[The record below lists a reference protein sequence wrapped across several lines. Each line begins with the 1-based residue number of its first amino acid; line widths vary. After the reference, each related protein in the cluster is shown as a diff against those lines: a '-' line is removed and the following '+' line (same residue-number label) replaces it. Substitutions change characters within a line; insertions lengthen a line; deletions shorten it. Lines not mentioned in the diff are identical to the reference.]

1 MMPLKEQTTENN
13 KVEKEQDSE
22 ALKTEEILS
31 LLSKTRQDFIKDQE
45 ILEKIPNLFRKKTLI
60 ELANISENKKSK
72 GDEAE
77 RLEIEKKD
85 ENQKIEDE
93 SITHKEEELEKKIDE
108 KKYTEVEAKKMAN
121 DLAKE
126 YYNKG
131 YYLGVRKTK
140 EELEKGEQAL
150 AVSLKNITDNIF
162 VTAPEFSEK
171 ITQRLNQKI
180 SSIIK
185 EILGYEIDTKTDF
198 FIKKIT
204 ELSEIFDENNKINI
218 LLNENDYNSVK
229 KFCTENKINLSFSL
243 LADKSLQRGDLKIKS
258 GSIEVSEIID
268 DKIKLSQSSTIKKE
282 LKNIQEKANP
292 LTKEEEDKNLK
303 DNPVETLIPKKEDH
317 ANS

>member
-229 KFCTENKINLSFSL
+229 NFCSENKINLSFSL
-243 LADKSLQRGDLKIKS
+243 LVDKSLQRGDLKIKS

-268 DKIKLSQSSTIKKE
+268 DKIKLSQSNTIKKE
-282 LKNIQEKANP
+282 LDNLKDKENT
-292 LTKEEEDKNLK
+292 LTKEEDKDLK
-303 DNPVETLIPKKEDH
+303 RNSGEILSQKKEEH

>member
-1 MMPLKEQTTENN
+1 MMPLKEQTTKNN
-13 KVEKEQDSE
+13 KDEKGQDSE

-45 ILEKIPNLFRKKTLI
+45 ILEKIPNLFKKKTLI

-72 GDEAE
+72 DHEAE
-77 RLEIEKKD
+77 RSEIEKKD
-85 ENQKIEDE
+85 EIQKIEDE
-93 SITHKEEELEKKIDE
+93 SITHKDEELEKKIDE
-108 KKYTEVEAKKMAN
+108 KKYTEIEAKKMAN

-131 YYLGVRKTK
+131 YYLGVKKTK

-162 VTAPEFSEK
+162 VITPEFSEK
-171 ITQRLNQKI
+171 ITNTLNQKI
-180 SSIIK
+180 SSVIK
-185 EILGYEIDTKTDF
+185 EILGYEIDTKTGF

-282 LKNIQEKANP
+282 LKNLQEKANP
-292 LTKEEEDKNLK
+292 LTKEEDKNLK
-303 DNPVETLIPKKEDH
+303 DNPVETLTPKKEDH

>member
-1 MMPLKEQTTENN
+1 MMPLKEKTTENE
-13 KVEKEQDSE
+13 VEKKQDSE

-31 LLSKTRQDFIKDQE
+31 LLSKTRQDFIKDKE
-45 ILEKIPNLFRKKTLI
+45 ILEKIPNLFKKKTLI
-60 ELANISENKKSK
+60 ELANISETKKSK
-72 GDEAE
+72 GHEAE
-77 RLEIEKKD
+77 SSEIEKKD

-131 YYLGVRKTK
+131 YYLGVKKTK

-162 VTAPEFSEK
+162 VITPEFSEK
-171 ITQRLNQKI
+171 ITSTLNQKM

-229 KFCTENKINLSFSL
+229 NFCSENKINLSFSL
-243 LADKSLQRGDLKIKS
+243 LVDKSLQRGDLKIKS

-268 DKIKLSQSSTIKKE
+268 DKIKLSQSNTIKKE
-282 LKNIQEKANP
+282 LNNLQDKSNT
-292 LTKEEEDKNLK
+292 LTKEEGKDLK
-303 DNPVETLIPKKEDH
+303 RNSDETLPQKKEEHD
-317 ANS
+317 NS

>member
-1 MMPLKEQTTENN
+1 MPLKEQTTENN

-229 KFCTENKINLSFSL
+229 NFCSENKINLSFSL
-243 LADKSLQRGDLKIKS
+243 LVDKSLQRGDLKIKS

-268 DKIKLSQSSTIKKE
+268 DKIKLSQSNTIKKE
-282 LKNIQEKANP
+282 LNNLQDKANT
-292 LTKEEEDKNLK
+292 LTNEEDKDLK
-303 DNPVETLIPKKEDH
+303 RNSGETLPQKKEEH

>member
-1 MMPLKEQTTENN
+1 MMPLKEKTTEN
-13 KVEKEQDSE
+13 KVEKKQDSE

-31 LLSKTRQDFIKDQE
+31 LLSKTRQDFIKDKE
-45 ILEKIPNLFRKKTLI
+45 ILEKIPNLFKKKTLI

-72 GDEAE
+72 GHKAE
-77 RLEIEKKD
+77 SSEIEKKD
-85 ENQKIEDE
+85 ENQKIKDE
-93 SITHKEEELEKKIDE
+93 SITHKDEELEKKIDE

-131 YYLGVRKTK
+131 YHLGVKKTK

-162 VTAPEFSEK
+162 VVTPQFSEK
-171 ITQRLNQKI
+171 ITNTLNQKM

-229 KFCTENKINLSFSL
+229 KFCSENKINLSFSL
-243 LADKSLQRGDLKIKS
+243 LVDKSLQRGDLKIKS

-268 DKIKLSQSSTIKKE
+268 DKIKLSQSNTIKKE
-282 LKNIQEKANP
+282 LDNLQYKENT
-292 LTKEEEDKNLK
+292 LTKEEKDLKKNSG
-303 DNPVETLIPKKEDH
+303 ETLSQKKEEH

>member
-13 KVEKEQDSE
+13 KDEKGQDSE

-45 ILEKIPNLFRKKTLI
+45 ILEKIPNLFKKKTLV

-72 GDEAE
+72 DHEAE
-77 RLEIEKKD
+77 RSEIEKKD
-85 ENQKIEDE
+85 EIQKIEDE
-93 SITHKEEELEKKIDE
+93 SITHKDEELEKKIDE

-131 YYLGVRKTK
+131 YYLGVKKTK

-162 VTAPEFSEK
+162 VITPEFSEK
-171 ITQRLNQKI
+171 ITNTLNQKM

-229 KFCTENKINLSFSL
+229 KFCSENKVNLSFSL
-243 LADKSLQRGDLKIKS
+243 LVDKSLQRGDLKIKS

-282 LKNIQEKANP
+282 LKNLQEKANP
-292 LTKEEEDKNLK
+292 LTKEEEKNLK
-303 DNPVETLIPKKEDH
+303 DNPVETLTPKKEDH

>member
-13 KVEKEQDSE
+13 KDEKGQDSE

-31 LLSKTRQDFIKDQE
+31 LLSKTRQDFIKDKE
-45 ILEKIPNLFRKKTLI
+45 ILEKIPNLFKKKTLI

-72 GDEAE
+72 DHEAE
-77 RLEIEKKD
+77 RSEIEKKD
-85 ENQKIEDE
+85 EIQKIEDE
-93 SITHKEEELEKKIDE
+93 SITHKDEELEKKIDE

-131 YYLGVRKTK
+131 YYLGVKKTK

-268 DKIKLSQSSTIKKE
+268 NKIKLSQSNTIKKE
-282 LKNIQEKANP
+282 LDNLQYKENT
-292 LTKEEEDKNLK
+292 LTKEEKDLKKNSG
-303 DNPVETLIPKKEDH
+303 ETLSQKKEEH

>member
-1 MMPLKEQTTENN
+1 MMPLKEQTTEN
-13 KVEKEQDSE
+13 KVEKKEDSG

-45 ILEKIPNLFRKKTLI
+45 ILEKIPNLFKKKTLI
-60 ELANISENKKSK
+60 ELANNSANKKTK
-72 GDEAE
+72 NQE
-77 RLEIEKKD
+77 LEKPQILEKK
-85 ENQKIEDE
+85 ENQELNNE
-93 SITHKEEELEKKIDE
+93 SKTDKEEILEKKIDE
-108 KKYTEVEAKKMAN
+108 KKYTEIEAKNMAN

-131 YYLGVRKTK
+131 YYLGVKKTK

-162 VTAPEFSEK
+162 VVTPEFSEK
-171 ITQRLNQKI
+171 ITNKLNQKI

-198 FIKKIT
+198 FIKKIKQ
-204 ELSEIFDENNKINI
+204 LLEIFDENNKIDI

-229 KFCTENKINLSFSL
+229 KFCSENKINLSFSL
-243 LADKSLQRGDLKIKS
+243 LPEKGLQRGDLKIKS
-258 GSIEVSEIID
+258 GTIEVSEVID
-268 DKIKLSQSSTIKKE
+268 DKLKLSQSSTIKKE
-282 LKNIQEKANP
+282 LNNMKNKENSLIKEGDKDLSSKTTETLP
-292 LTKEEEDKNLK
+292 KKKEED
-303 DNPVETLIPKKEDH
+303 

>member
-229 KFCTENKINLSFSL
+229 KFCSENKVNLSFSL
-243 LADKSLQRGDLKIKS
+243 LVDKSLQRGDLKIKS

-268 DKIKLSQSSTIKKE
+268 DKIKLSQSNTIKKE
-282 LKNIQEKANP
+282 LNNLQDKANT
-292 LTKEEEDKNLK
+292 LTNEEDKDLK
-303 DNPVETLIPKKEDH
+303 RNSGETLPQKKEEH

>member
-1 MMPLKEQTTENN
+1 MMPLKEQTTEN
-13 KVEKEQDSE
+13 KVEKKEDSG
-22 ALKTEEILS
+22 ALKTDEILS

-45 ILEKIPNLFRKKTLI
+45 ILEKIPNLFKKKTLI
-60 ELANISENKKSK
+60 ELANNSENKNTENLKTEKS
-72 GDEAE
+72 
-77 RLEIEKKD
+77 EILA
-85 ENQKIEDE
+85 
-93 SITHKEEELEKKIDE
+93 KEENSESKTDKEEILEKKIDE
-108 KKYTEVEAKKMAN
+108 KKYTEIEAKKMAN

-131 YYLGVRKTK
+131 YYLGVKKTK

-162 VTAPEFSEK
+162 VTTPEFSEK
-171 ITQRLNQKI
+171 ITNKLNQKI

-198 FIKKIT
+198 FIKKIKQ
-204 ELSEIFDENNKINI
+204 LSETFDENNKINI

-229 KFCTENKINLSFSL
+229 KFCSENKINLSFSL

-258 GSIEVSEIID
+258 GSIEVTEIVD
-268 DKIKLSQSSTIKKE
+268 DKVKLSQSNTIKEE
-282 LKNIQEKANP
+282 LNNLQDKVNP
-292 LTKEEEDKNLK
+292 LTKEEGRVLK
-303 DNPVETLIPKKEDH
+303 SNTVESSPQKKEEH

>member
-1 MMPLKEQTTENN
+1 MMPLKEQTTDN

-45 ILEKIPNLFRKKTLI
+45 ILEKIPNLFKKKTLI

-72 GDEAE
+72 DHKAE
-77 RLEIEKKD
+77 RSEIEKKD

-93 SITHKEEELEKKIDE
+93 SITQKEEELEKKIDE

-131 YYLGVRKTK
+131 YYLGVKKTK

-162 VTAPEFSEK
+162 VIAPEFSEK

-185 EILGYEIDTKTDF
+185 EMLGYEIDTKTDF

-204 ELSEIFDENNKINI
+204 ELSGIFDENNKINI
-218 LLNENDYNSVK
+218 LLNEDDYNSVK

-243 LADKSLQRGDLKIKS
+243 LTDKSLQRGDLKIKS
-258 GSIEVSEIID
+258 GSIEISEIID

-282 LKNIQEKANP
+282 LKNLQEKVNP
-292 LTKEEEDKNLK
+292 LTKEEDKNLK
-303 DNPVETLIPKKEDH
+303 DNPVETLTPKKEDH

>member
-1 MMPLKEQTTENN
+1 MMPLKEQTTEN
-13 KVEKEQDSE
+13 KVEKKEDSG
-22 ALKTEEILS
+22 ALKTDEILS

-45 ILEKIPNLFRKKTLI
+45 ILEKIPNLFKKKTLI
-60 ELANISENKKSK
+60 ELANNSENKNTENLKTEKS
-72 GDEAE
+72 
-77 RLEIEKKD
+77 EILA
-85 ENQKIEDE
+85 
-93 SITHKEEELEKKIDE
+93 KEENSESKTDKEEILEKKIDE

-131 YYLGVRKTK
+131 YYLGVKKTK

-162 VTAPEFSEK
+162 VIAPEFSEK

-204 ELSEIFDENNKINI
+204 ELSGIFDENNKINI
-218 LLNENDYNSVK
+218 LLNEDDYNSVK

-243 LADKSLQRGDLKIKS
+243 LTDKSLQRGDLKIKS
-258 GSIEVSEIID
+258 GSIEISEIID

-282 LKNIQEKANP
+282 LKNLQEKVNP
-292 LTKEEEDKNLK
+292 LTKEEDKNLK
-303 DNPVETLIPKKEDH
+303 DNPVETLTPKKEDH

>member
-1 MMPLKEQTTENN
+1 MMPLKEQTTEN
-13 KVEKEQDSE
+13 KVEKKEDSG
-22 ALKTEEILS
+22 ALKTNEILS

-45 ILEKIPNLFRKKTLI
+45 ILEKIPNLFKKKTLI
-60 ELANISENKKSK
+60 ELANNSENKNTENLKTEKS
-72 GDEAE
+72 
-77 RLEIEKKD
+77 EILA
-85 ENQKIEDE
+85 
-93 SITHKEEELEKKIDE
+93 KEENSESKTDKEEILEKKIDE
-108 KKYTEVEAKKMAN
+108 KKYTEIEAKKMAN

-131 YYLGVRKTK
+131 YYLGVKKTK

-162 VTAPEFSEK
+162 VTTPEFSEK
-171 ITQRLNQKI
+171 ITNKLNQKI

-198 FIKKIT
+198 FIKKIKQ
-204 ELSEIFDENNKINI
+204 LSETFDENNKINI

-229 KFCTENKINLSFSL
+229 KFCSENKINLSFSL

-258 GSIEVSEIID
+258 GSIEVTEIVD
-268 DKIKLSQSSTIKKE
+268 DKVKLSQSNTIKEE
-282 LKNIQEKANP
+282 LNNLQDKVNP
-292 LTKEEEDKNLK
+292 LTKEEGRVLK
-303 DNPVETLIPKKEDH
+303 SNTVESSPQKKEEH

>member
-13 KVEKEQDSE
+13 KDEKGQDSE

-45 ILEKIPNLFRKKTLI
+45 ILEKIPNLFKKKTLV

-72 GDEAE
+72 DHEAE
-77 RLEIEKKD
+77 RSEIEKKD
-85 ENQKIEDE
+85 EIQKIEDE
-93 SITHKEEELEKKIDE
+93 SITHKDEELEKKIDE

-131 YYLGVRKTK
+131 YYLGVKKTK

-229 KFCTENKINLSFSL
+229 KFCSENKVNLNFSL
-243 LADKSLQRGDLKIKS
+243 LVDKSLQRGDLKIKS

-268 DKIKLSQSSTIKKE
+268 DKIKLSQSNTIKKE
-282 LKNIQEKANP
+282 LSNLQDNANT
-292 LTKEEEDKNLK
+292 LTKEEDKDLK
-303 DNPVETLIPKKEDH
+303 RNSGGTLSQKKEEH

>member
-1 MMPLKEQTTENN
+1 MMPLKEKTTGN
-13 KVEKEQDSE
+13 KVEKKQDSE

-31 LLSKTRQDFIKDQE
+31 LLSKTRQDFIKDKE
-45 ILEKIPNLFRKKTLI
+45 ILEKIPNLFKKKTLI
-60 ELANISENKKSK
+60 ELANSSENKKSK
-72 GDEAE
+72 SQGIQKS
-77 RLEIEKKD
+77 EIQQKN
-85 ENQKIEDE
+85 ENTKIENKSSVD
-93 SITHKEEELEKKIDE
+93 KKEELEKKIEE

-131 YYLGVRKTK
+131 YYLGVKKTK

-162 VTAPEFSEK
+162 VITPEFSEK
-171 ITQRLNQKI
+171 ITSTLNQKI

-229 KFCTENKINLSFSL
+229 KFCSENKVNLSFSL

-258 GSIEVSEIID
+258 GSIEVFEIID
-268 DKIKLSQSSTIKKE
+268 DNIKLSQDSDINKGLENLKHEVKTPNKLEEKG
-282 LKNIQEKANP
+282 LKNNTAKTP
-292 LTKEEEDKNLK
+292 
-303 DNPVETLIPKKEDH
+303 PPKKEENV
-317 ANS
+317 NS

>member
-229 KFCTENKINLSFSL
+229 NFCSENKINLSFSL
-243 LADKSLQRGDLKIKS
+243 LVDKSLQRGDLKIKS

-268 DKIKLSQSSTIKKE
+268 DKIKLSQSNTIKKE
-282 LKNIQEKANP
+282 LNNLQDKANT
-292 LTKEEEDKNLK
+292 LTNEEDKDLK
-303 DNPVETLIPKKEDH
+303 RNSGETLSQKKEEH